1 MKKFLIFFT
10 LILFNFSIS
19 FAENYLN
26 LKSFNDLIYGKNIL
40 DIRCFDTVQ
49 GYAYIKHDRIDFNKK
64 IVVIPNYKL
73 PFDKSSSDLKINYM
87 GNLLDS
93 YSFYSLNLKTLI
105 LEEKYINKKDSK
117 RLNIKKKIK
126 NKKDAFKIFDSIEPT
141 FTRSFEC
148 TEFWGFKLED
158 FGKKIHE
165 SILNEASSLSNKPR
179 CKGTGILGPDDPSI
193 NWNNCVGFKKLNYGY
208 YIGEFEDG
216 YLEGQGIEFKRIGKT
231 ISQIFVGNFKEDSL
245 DGLITGFHDVN
256 TYDENIDDPN
266 NRKSWKTT
274 TKYIEGEIDSYI
286 GITQLKTQ
294 R

>member
-1 MKKFLIFFT
+1 
-10 LILFNFSIS
+10 
-19 FAENYLN
+19 
-26 LKSFNDLIYGKNIL
+26 
-40 DIRCFDTVQ
+40 
-49 GYAYIKHDRIDFNKK
+49 
-64 IVVIPNYKL
+64 
-73 PFDKSSSDLKINYM
+73 
-87 GNLLDS
+87 
-93 YSFYSLNLKTLI
+93 
-105 LEEKYINKKDSK
+105 
-117 RLNIKKKIK
+117 
-126 NKKDAFKIFDSIEPT
+126 
-141 FTRSFEC
+141 
-148 TEFWGFKLED
+148 
-158 FGKKIHE
+158 
-165 SILNEASSLSNKPR
+165 
-179 CKGTGILGPDDPSI
+179 
-193 NWNNCVGFKKLNYGY
+193 VGFKKLNYGY